1 MQSCNFEYLNVE
13 YINVNLM
20 LHIRYGINAVNH
32 KSNLQSILY
41 IPCEY
46 EINIVWHVNYFMET
60 SIKYLTI
67 VK

>member
-1 MQSCNFEYLNVE
+1 
-13 YINVNLM
+13 M

-46 EINIVWHVNYFMET
+46 KINIVWHVNYFMET
-60 SIKYLTI
+60 SIKYFDNCLKKKKVI
-67 VK
+67 IKLLEK